1 MIESS
6 HPWLVFSDDW
16 GRHPSSCQHLIRQ
29 LLPRHAVTWVNTI
42 GTRPPR
48 FDWSTAKRAM
58 QKLRSW
64 TTPKKSAS
72 TPKAEPAPVVLS
84 PKMWPSFQS
93 NFGRSTNRKLLLKAL
108 LPVIEAM
115 PAKPNIITTLPIVAD
130 LVGEL
135 PANRWVYYCVDDFGV
150 WPGYDGATMQKLE
163 RELVPKMDV
172 LVAVSETLQTHL
184 RQWNRESYLL
194 THGVDL
200 DHWTR
205 NVAEALPEVEAL
217 AKPLV
222 VFWGVV
228 DRRMDTAFLK
238 ALSESMTTCT
248 ILLVGPKED
257 PDPKLLQLKN
267 IVHHSPLAF
276 RQLPA
281 LARAANVLVMP
292 YADIPATRA
301 MQPLKLK
308 EYLATGK
315 PAVVRRLPSTES
327 WADAVD
333 VVDTPEQFANAVLRR
348 LQTGLEETQQAARAC
363 LNSEGWADKAVQF
376 ERWVEEV

>member
-1 MIESS
+1 MTASS
-6 HPWLVFSDDW
+6 NPWLVFSDDW

-29 LLPRHAVTWVNTI
+29 LLPRHNVTWVNTI

-48 FDWSTAKRAM
+48 LDLSTAKRVV

-64 TTPKKSAS
+64 TTPKKPAT
-72 TPKAEPAPVVLS
+72 TPTIEPAPVVVS

-93 NFGRSTNRKLLLKAL
+93 NFGRATNKKLLLKAL
-108 LPVIEAM
+108 LPLVEAM
-115 PAKPNIITTLPIVAD
+115 PAKPVIMTTLPIVAD

-135 PANRWVYYCVDDFGV
+135 PAHRWVYYCVDDFGV
-150 WPGYDGATMQKLE
+150 WPGYDGATMRKLE

-172 LVAVSETLQTHL
+172 LVAVSETLQAHL
-184 RQWNRESYLL
+184 KQWNRPSHLL

-200 DHWTR
+200 DHWIRTDAE
-205 NVAEALPEVEAL
+205 VLPEIEALP
-217 AKPLV
+217 KPLV

-228 DRRMDTAFLK
+228 DRRMDTVFLQ
-238 ALSESMTTCT
+238 ALSQSLVTGT

-257 PDPKLLQLKN
+257 PDPKLHHLKN
-267 IVHHSPLAF
+267 VVHHSPLAF

-281 LARAANVLVMP
+281 LARAASVLVMP

-315 PAVVRRLPSTES
+315 PAVVRRLPSTEM
-327 WADAVD
+327 WADTVD
-333 VVDTPEQFANAVLRR
+333 VVDTPEQFANAVLHR
-348 LQTGLEETQQAARAC
+348 LQTGLDETQRTARIR
-363 LNSEGWADKAVQF
+363 LSTEGWEEKAIQF
-376 ERWVEEV
+376 EQWVVEL

>member
-1 MIESS
+1 MTATSN
-6 HPWLVFSDDW
+6 PWLVFSDDW

-48 FDWSTAKRAM
+48 FDWSTARRVV

-64 TTPKKSAS
+64 TVPKKAAPAV
-72 TPKAEPAPVVLS
+72 TAELS
-84 PKMWPSFQS
+84 PAILSPRMWPSFQS
-93 NFGRSTNRKLLLKAL
+93 NFGRNTNKKLLLKAL
-108 LPVIEAM
+108 RPVIEAM

-130 LVGEL
+130 LVGDL
-135 PANRWVYYCVDDFGV
+135 SANRWVYYCVDDFGV
-150 WPGYDGATMQKLE
+150 WPGYDGATMRKLE
-163 RELVPKMDV
+163 QELVPKMDV

-184 RQWNRESYLL
+184 KQWNRPSHLL

-205 NVAEALPEVEAL
+205 SDTEVLPDVESL
-217 AKPLV
+217 PKPLV
-222 VFWGVV
+222 VFWGVI
-228 DRRMDTAFLK
+228 DRRMDTAFLQ
-238 ALSESMTTCT
+238 ALSNSLTTGT

-257 PDPKLLQLKN
+257 PDPELFQLKN
-267 IVHHSPLAF
+267 VAHHAPLGF

-281 LARAANVLVMP
+281 LALAASVLVMP

-315 PAVVRRLPSTES
+315 PSVVRRLPSTET

-333 VVDTPEQFANAVLRR
+333 VVDTPEQFAKTVLHR
-348 LQTGLEETQQAARAC
+348 LQTGLDDAQRDARSR
-363 LNSEGWADKAVQF
+363 LKTEGWAEKAAQF
-376 ERWVEEV
+376 EHWVTES

>member
-1 MIESS
+1 VN
-6 HPWLVFSDDW
+6 PWLVFSDDW

-48 FDWSTAKRAM
+48 LDWSTAKRVM

-64 TTPKKSAS
+64 TKPKQ
-72 TPKAEPAPVVLS
+72 PAPTNSGPSPVVVS

-93 NFGRSTNRKLLLKAL
+93 NFGRSTNKKLLLKAL
-108 LPVIEAM
+108 RPVVEAM
-115 PAKPNIITTLPIVAD
+115 PAKPVIVTTLPIVAD
-130 LVGEL
+130 LVEEL
-135 PANRWVYYCVDDFGV
+135 PAHRWVYYCVDDFGV
-150 WPGYDGATMQKLE
+150 WPGYDGATMRKLE
-163 RELVPKMDV
+163 HDLVPKMDV

-184 RQWNRESYLL
+184 NQWNRDSHLL

-200 DHWTR
+200 DHWNR
-205 NVAEALPEVEAL
+205 GDAEALSEIDAL
-217 AKPLV
+217 HKPLV

-228 DRRMDTAFLK
+228 DRRMDVAFLQ
-238 ALSESMTTCT
+238 ALSEKLTTGT

-257 PDPKLLQLKN
+257 PDPKLFQLKN
-267 IVHHSPLAF
+267 VVHHAPLAF

-281 LARAANVLVMP
+281 LARAASVLVMP
-292 YADIPATRA
+292 YADMPATRA

-315 PAVVRRLPSTES
+315 PAVVRRLPSTIE

-333 VVDTPEQFANAVLRR
+333 VVDTPEEFANAVLHR
-348 LQTGLEETQQAARAC
+348 LESGLEEGQRAARSR
-363 LNSEGWADKAVQF
+363 LNSEGWAEKAALF
-376 ERWVEEV
+376 EQWVMEP